1 VLSHL
6 TTPAVAKIV
15 YQDRCDALTVSVVV
29 VVVVVVVVSSNV
41 YFPLQITVVG

>member
-1 VLSHL
+1 MLSHL

-29 VVVVVVVVSSNV
+29 VVVVVVVSSNV

>member
-6 TTPAVAKIV
+6 TIPPVAKIV

-29 VVVVVVVVSSNV
+29 VVVSDI
-41 YFPLQITVVG
+41 YFPLQITGVS

>member
-29 VVVVVVVVSSNV
+29 VVVVVVVSSNV